1 VPTYMSTRA
10 SLIVSQ
16 ISIKDM
22 FIFIKLFALDANYD
36 EKFYK
41 DLVEKL
47 MSEGEIGGAAKIL
60 IDCNLYQYFDLL
72 PMLK

>member
-1 VPTYMSTRA
+1 
-10 SLIVSQ
+10 
-16 ISIKDM
+16 M